1 MHTVSIINLKKNK
14 DNNSIFFS
22 LCSSIQ
28 NVNEKPGKYEGKNNF
43 WAVHFNMAFRNFNF
57 TKFST
62 ENR

>member
-1 MHTVSIINLKKNK
+1 MHTVSIINLKNIRIIT
-14 DNNSIFFS
+14 IFFS